1 MKKIIQY
8 TLAVIS
14 IAIIS
19 GCASKPINVNLADPM
34 TQQSASSFSVK
45 PGSAKVYFVG
55 GIQGSSISMKVAIN
69 PGAELII
76 DGNKMG
82 PIDKGD
88 VMVVDVVP
96 STYNFS
102 WTDPLDA
109 KMVPITKQLNAGD
122 VVILQANFNTG
133 GMGFGLIGMA
143 VAPPEYQIKEVFDRG
158 LVVGKRF
165 VKPTTCPQ
173 KICN

>member
-1 MKKIIQY
+1 MKKILQY
-8 TLAVIS
+8 TLAVI
-14 IAIIS
+14 AITVIS
-19 GCASKPINVNLADPM
+19 GCASKPINVNLADSM

-45 PGSAKVYFVG
+45 PGSAKIYFVG
-55 GIQGSSISMKVAIN
+55 GIQGSSITLKVAIN
-69 PGAELII
+69 PGAEFII
-76 DGNKMG
+76 DGNKVG

-88 VMVVDVVP
+88 VMVLDVVP

-109 KMVPITKQLNAGD
+109 KMIPITKQLKDGD

-143 VAPPEYQIKEVFDRG
+143 LSPPEYQIKEVFDRE
-158 LVVGKRF
+158 LVARKRF
-165 VKPTTCPQ
+165 VKPTNCPQ